1 MMKYVVSFESA
12 PKVYEE
18 VFALWD
24 SKYDV
29 GYDWFSFDEMIE
41 DVSIFDTVDAAINY
55 ACEVLQEVFFDELYI
70 IAVNEDEDTKCVY
83 TVR

>member
-1 MMKYVVSFESA
+1 MMKYVVSFEPA

-41 DVSIFDTVDAAINY
+41 DVSMFDNIDDAINY
-55 ACEVLQEVFFDELYI
+55 AREVLQEVFFDELYS
-70 IAVNEDEDTKCVY
+70 
-83 TVR
+83 VRI